1 MSNQPFSEH
10 SEANIV
16 GVSEPTDLK
25 PILWANL
32 KALMAARWGRENLT
46 RLAKESGVG
55 GATISRIKAQDT
67 SCGIDVLA
75 AMANTLGVEPW
86 QLLVRDMNPASL
98 PRLDKKPLSPQ
109 AADLAQNLDRIS
121 DPGRLQRAY
130 ATAIAVI
137 TLAADAAGAPGPT
150 PPRAL

>member
-10 SEANIV
+10 PEANIV

-32 KALMAARWGRENLT
+32 EALMDARWGKENLT
-46 RLAKESGVG
+46 KLAKESGVG
-55 GATISRIKAQDT
+55 GATISRIKQQNT
-67 SCGIDVLA
+67 SCGIDVVA

-98 PRLDKKPLSPQ
+98 PRLDKRPLSPQ
-109 AADLAQNLDRIS
+109 AADLAQSLDRIS

-137 TLAADAAGAPGPT
+137 SLAADSTDGPGQT